1 MLDLLLF
8 PFRLVFSLIAAVGRV
23 VGGVFSLVFG
33 LLGGVLSLL
42 VSLGGLLLIGG
53 LIALALQRRKEYR
66 ARQDSAQEDFVS
78 FYDRE
83 HRVE

>member
-8 PFRLVFSLIAAVGRV
+8 PFRLVFSLIAAVGRL